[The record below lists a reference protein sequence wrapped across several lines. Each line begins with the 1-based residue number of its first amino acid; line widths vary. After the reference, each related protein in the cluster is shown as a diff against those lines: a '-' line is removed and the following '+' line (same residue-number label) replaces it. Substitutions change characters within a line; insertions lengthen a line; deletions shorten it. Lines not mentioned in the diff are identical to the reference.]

1 MDLNPIDV
9 QRHLKGIDY
18 PARRGELVSAARSN
32 GAPDDIVSALEGMDD
47 TEYSGPDQVMA
58 ALER

>member
-9 QRHLKGIDY
+9 QRHLKGVDY
-18 PARRGELVSAARSN
+18 PASRGDLVGTARDN
-32 GAPDDIVSALEGMDD
+32 GAPDDVVSALEGMDD

-58 ALER
+58 GLGG